1 MVICS
6 AWRIEHHCAQTVM
19 FQPTWEAS
27 MHHHTNGFWILASK
41 SLFTLQLT
49 TTTTTQASIAEIQ
62 AYQCQKLISISL
74 PTMRSGQQ
82 WQWKLKLDPEKLGDR
97 LDPNPNYFC
106 VYVFGAAF
114 FPFFFFLFGRNS
126 WLCKLWTFMHCLQSH
141 KLHFSATFL
150 LKLGPKALF
159 THLKIISLQYF

>member
-1 MVICS
+1 MHRILNYACRREMVICS

-82 WQWKLKLDPEKLGDR
+82 WQWKLKLDPQKLGDR
-97 LDPNPNYFC
+97 LDPNYFC

-114 FPFFFFLFGRNS
+114 FPFFFFCSAAIVDFVN
-126 WLCKLWTFMHCLQSH
+126 CKQCIH
-141 KLHFSATFL
+141 
-150 LKLGPKALF
+150 ALF
-159 THLKIISLQYF
+159 TIPQITFFSNFFTKNGS

>member
-1 MVICS
+1 MHRILNYACRREMVICS

-82 WQWKLKLDPEKLGDR
+82 WQWKLKLDPQKLGDR
-97 LDPNPNYFC
+97 IQIISASTFLELRFSL
-106 VYVFGAAF
+106 F
-114 FPFFFFLFGRNS
+114 FFFFFLFGRNS
-126 WLCKLWTFMHCLQSH
+126 WLCQLWTVHSCTVHDPTNYIFQQ
-141 KLHFSATFL
+141 
-150 LKLGPKALF
+150 LF
-159 THLKIISLQYF
+159 Y

>member
-1 MVICS
+1 MHRILNYACRREMVICS

-97 LDPNPNYFC
+97 LDPNYFC

-114 FPFFFFLFGRNS
+114 FYSLFFLFFFFSRNS
-126 WLCKLWTFMHCLQSH
+126 WLYQR
-141 KLHFSATFL
+141 
-150 LKLGPKALF
+150 
-159 THLKIISLQYF
+159 